1 MCVFLEKKA
10 FDMKW
15 LCIDFP
21 HVLPL
26 GYYIEM
32 GHGDGRLF

>member
-1 MCVFLEKKA
+1 VCVFLEKKA

-26 GYYIEM
+26 GYIEM